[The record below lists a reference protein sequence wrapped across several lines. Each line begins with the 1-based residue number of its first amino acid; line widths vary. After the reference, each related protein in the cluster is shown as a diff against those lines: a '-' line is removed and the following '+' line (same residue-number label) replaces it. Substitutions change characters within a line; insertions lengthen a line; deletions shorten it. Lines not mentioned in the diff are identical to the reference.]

1 MTNDFV
7 QLSDFFAQADWNS
20 KIYLLLRHAER
31 NHITPG
37 DKDFGAHVGLTDRGR
52 RQAVALGKMI
62 PAIGDAVYFSS
73 PVGRCMETAK
83 CISEGRKLAGFGNFA
98 IPGVASGAAADS
110 VNVTPLNELGDFF
123 VRDVPAYE
131 QTLREGFYE
140 GICEWLDSGKHDA
153 FWPLHE
159 RAEQMREMMF
169 EKAQSRFNVFVTHD
183 AWIVPCLSH
192 FCGLK
197 FEPKCWMNFLTGL
210 AFELPEK
217 GNVKVTPITAM
228 ETGWLLF
235 R

>member
-62 PAIGDAVYFSS
+62 PAFGDAVYFSS

-140 GICEWLDSGKHDA
+140 GICKWLESGEHGA

-169 EKAQSRFNVFVTHD
+169 AKGDSRFNIFVTHD
-183 AWIVPCLSH
+183 AWTVPCLSH
-192 FCGLK
+192 FCNLK
-197 FEPKCWMNFLTGL
+197 FQPKCWMNFLTGL
-210 AFELPEK
+210 AFEVPEN

-228 ETGWLLF
+228 ETGWLHF
-235 R
+235 

>member
-140 GICEWLDSGKHDA
+140 GICKWLESGEHGA

-183 AWIVPCLSH
+183 AWVVPCLSH

-210 AFELPEK
+210 AFEVPEK
-217 GNVKVTPITAM
+217 GNVKVTPVTAL
-228 ETGWLLF
+228 ETGWLHF
-235 R
+235 